1 MGKGSDRTFEEEPLG
16 GLVRIHV
23 ALAEHVVDLVVG
35 VAAGDLLDVRD
46 RAPHH
51 RRDQNPT
58 ASRHVRRRRLG
69 ESSPYLPRPPR
80 AQGYVSRGRFAR
92 KRAEVKGNEGRL
104 GGAADDRRRE
114 WGAVGEIF
122 ARGVGAFSSGSRQ
135 HFRGL
140 AKFYMVN
147 FILFNFQK
155 LCKNKKKSYPN
166 SLV

>member
-1 MGKGSDRTFEEEPLG
+1 
-16 GLVRIHV
+16 
-23 ALAEHVVDLVVG
+23 

-147 FILFNFQK
+147 FIFFNFQK
-155 LCKNKKKSYPN
+155 ICKNKKRVIPIVWYN
-166 SLV
+166 SLIKPISKLHRES